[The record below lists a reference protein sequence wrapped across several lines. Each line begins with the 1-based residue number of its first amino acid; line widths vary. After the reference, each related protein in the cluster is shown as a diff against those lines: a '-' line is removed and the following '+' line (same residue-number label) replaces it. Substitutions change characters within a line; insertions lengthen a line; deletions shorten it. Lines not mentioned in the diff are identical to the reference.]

1 MFSKFLLKRV
11 EKFLLLF
18 VKVLC
23 VSSSLRELSNLAE
36 HLFGEE
42 KIEHLLIGSLRLSL
56 IRSLLFLDFLTFYM
70 ITEDDSRIFD
80 DFAFCDLSCN
90 GNKLSLS
97 LSLSYVFKF
106 H

>member
-1 MFSKFLLKRV
+1 MKRV

-18 VKVLC
+18 VKVLY
-23 VSSSLRELSNLAE
+23 VSLSLRELSNLAE
-36 HLFGEE
+36 RLFGKE
-42 KIEHLLIGSLRLSL
+42 KIEHLLIGNLRLSL
-56 IRSLLFLDFLTFYM
+56 ISSSLLFLDFLTFYM

-97 LSLSYVFKF
+97 LSQYC
-106 H
+106 